1 MQEFNSINEILDFAI
16 QNEQNA
22 VDFYNDLAK
31 TAHSDD
37 MKQIFMQ
44 FAREEMGHKA
54 KLLKIKEEGIM
65 SISAEK
71 VLNLKIS
78 DYVVRSEASENMT
91 YEQALVLAMK
101 REKAAFRLYTKMAE
115 KTDNQEL
122 RAIFESLALEESRHK
137 LRFEIEYD
145 EYVLREN

>member
-65 SISAEK
+65 YISDEK
-71 VLNLKIS
+71 VLNL
-78 DYVVRSEASENMT
+78 
-91 YEQALVLAMK
+91 
-101 REKAAFRLYTKMAE
+101 
-115 KTDNQEL
+115 
-122 RAIFESLALEESRHK
+122 
-137 LRFEIEYD
+137 
-145 EYVLREN
+145 

>member
-78 DYVVRSEASENMT
+78 DYVVRAEASENMT